1 VLSAAPPER
10 LARLLVALGVLG
22 RRVVA
27 PPAAVEGWPAARRA
41 EAVLTVSASFAELAR
56 LAGMSARRWLGFRFP
71 RSRRD
76 TLFLSPASCFSTFFS
91 RRLPDMSSV
100 PHCGGIAAL
109 AERAWLGVIWPYVV
123 TMGALLWL
131 STRGLHVPAQP

>member
-1 VLSAAPPER
+1 VLSASPPGR

-22 RRVVA
+22 ARFLVA
-27 PPAAVEGWPAARRA
+27 PPAFVEGRPAARRA
-41 EAVLTVSASFAELAR
+41 VPVLIVSAAFAELAR
-56 LAGMSARRWLGFRFP
+56 LAGISALRWLGFRFP

-76 TLFLSPASCFSTFFS
+76 TLFMSLASCFSTFFS

-109 AERAWLGVIWPYVV
+109 AVVVWLAVIRRYMVSV
-123 TMGALLWL
+123 DATC
-131 STRGLHVPAQP
+131 SS

>member
-1 VLSAAPPER
+1 MLSAAPPER

-22 RRVVA
+22 ARLAA
-27 PPAAVEGWPAARRA
+27 PPAAVEGWSAARRA
-41 EAVLTVSASFAELAR
+41 VAVLTVRASFGELAR
-56 LAGMSARRWLGFRFP
+56 LAGMSALRWLRSRFP

-109 AERAWLGVIWPYVV
+109 AGRAWLGVIWPYVV
-123 TMGALLWL
+123 SMDALPWL
-131 STRGLHVPAQP
+131 SARGLH